1 VDEAYA
7 RVLPGAGGNDLVG
20 PVGAVVDEDNL
31 KRDGCKRGPQ
41 ASEQGDDVVLL
52 VVGGDNDGEHLT
64 MTGTTHA
71 LIGAALGRL
80 AGRPGRAFAAGV
92 ASHFLLDR
100 LPHRDYKGPLW
111 LLLDGCGTLAVLAA
125 ALMSGTPG
133 VLAGAIGGIVPDVEH
148 LGDTVNPEPQ
158 GLFPSHR
165 FRHGARSL
173 RQGLLTE
180 LLVATSALLLLRG
193 LWAGSADAS
202 GSKASERRCV
212 ALECPWEWEGGPRGG

>member
-1 VDEAYA
+1 
-7 RVLPGAGGNDLVG
+7 
-20 PVGAVVDEDNL
+20 
-31 KRDGCKRGPQ
+31 
-41 ASEQGDDVVLL
+41 
-52 VVGGDNDGEHLT
+52 

-148 LGDTVNPEPQ
+148 LGATGNPEPQ

-165 FRHGARSL
+165 FHHGARSL
-173 RQGLLTE
+173 RQGLVTE

-202 GSKASERRCV
+202 GSKASERR
-212 ALECPWEWEGGPRGG
+212 A